1 MEELLPK
8 DNENIPFVDDGPV
21 APLEPQGFTPDQM
34 VRCEECLRANPPTR
48 LDCLYCGATLPLDE
62 KTASLRK
69 PTLKPIDQWAR
80 GYNNIFLPYGANDL
94 TPEIVSEAASLLK
107 LSSDDLDRILATGI
121 PLPLARTATLDEASL
136 VESRLKALG
145 LNTEIVSDTDL
156 ALQESPPIRVRALAI
171 DETAVT
177 AIPMA
182 AEEGMQIPWQDF
194 VLLVTGRL
202 TTNRVE
208 LKERK
213 GRRSENEI
221 LEADQFFADEVVL
234 DLYCKQQVGNLRIRA
249 SGFDFSCLPQKSLT
263 VAENL
268 ARLIK
273 LICEKAPAAEYDD
286 SYNLARKALELVLPS
301 EQQTESRGWRREALG
316 KYTIEAATEVSNEVQ
331 FTRYSRLRY
340 HLKTKSSG
348 SS

>member
-8 DNENIPFVDDGPV
+8 DNENIPFFDDEPV
-21 APLEPQGFTPDQM
+21 APLEPQGFPPDQM

-48 LDCLYCGATLPLDE
+48 LDCLYCGATLPFDE
-62 KTASLRK
+62 KTAGLLK
-69 PTLKPIDQWAR
+69 PTLKPIDQSVS
-80 GYNNIFLPYGANDL
+80 GYNNIFLPHAANDL
-94 TPEIVSEAASLLK
+94 TPAIVGEAANLLK
-107 LSSDDLDRILATGI
+107 LSSSGLERILATGLA
-121 PLPLARTATLDEASL
+121 LPLARTATQDEALL
-136 VESRLKALG
+136 VERRLKALG
-145 LNTEIVSDTDL
+145 LTTEIVSDTDL

-171 DETAVT
+171 DKSGVT

-182 AEEGMQIPWQDF
+182 AEDGVRIPWQDF
-194 VLLVTGRL
+194 VLLVMGRL

-221 LEADQFFADEVVL
+221 LEADQFFADEVVM
-234 DLYCKQQVGNLRIRA
+234 DLYHKQPAGNLRIRA
-249 SGFDFSCLPQKSLT
+249 SGFDFSCLPQKGLT
-263 VAENL
+263 VADNL
-268 ARLIK
+268 ARLIN
-273 LICEKAPAAEYDD
+273 LIREKTPAAEYDD

-301 EQQTESRGWRREALG
+301 EQQTESRGWRRQAPG
-316 KYTIEAATEVSNEVQ
+316 RYTIEGATEVNNEVQ

-348 SS
+348 P

>member
-1 MEELLPK
+1 MPH
-8 DNENIPFVDDGPV
+8 
-21 APLEPQGFTPDQM
+21 A
-34 VRCEECLRANPPTR
+34 
-48 LDCLYCGATLPLDE
+48 
-62 KTASLRK
+62 
-69 PTLKPIDQWAR
+69 
-80 GYNNIFLPYGANDL
+80 ANDL

-107 LSSDDLDRILATGI
+107 LSAKDLHRILATGI
-121 PLPLARTATLDEASL
+121 ALPLARTATLEEASL
-136 VESRLKALG
+136 VDSRLKALG

-171 DETAVT
+171 DETGVT

-182 AEEGMQIPWQDF
+182 AEDGIQISWQDF
-194 VLLVTGRL
+194 LLLVTGRL
-202 TTNRVE
+202 TTSRVE

-213 GRRSENEI
+213 GRGSENEI
-221 LEADQFFADEVVL
+221 LEADQFFADEMVL
-234 DLYCKQQVGNLRIRA
+234 DLYCRQHVGNLRIRA
-249 SGFDFSCLPQKSLT
+249 NGFNFSCLPQKKLT

-268 ARLIK
+268 ALLIK
-273 LICEKAPAAEYDD
+273 LIREKAPAAEYDD

-301 EQQTESRGWRREALG
+301 ELQTESRGWRREVLG

-340 HLKTKSSG
+340 HLKTKSNG